1 MISPPA
7 TDRSVKREEGREAI
21 KVDGDKREVAQMT
34 DTSTTKDS
42 YYRWLGEHSPDII
55 SVFKIDGSVL
65 FKNPAVERI
74 LGYAPAEL
82 IGGNEFDYIHPED
95 HFRVHAALD
104 DVSVHQETGPTI
116 SYRVRHK
123 DGSWRYL
130 ESIGRMAIDGSGE
143 LVCVVNSRDI
153 TGRVRAEMESAAFV
167 KELRGEPLPE

>member
-7 TDRSVKREEGREAI
+7 AGRSVKREEGREAI
-21 KVDGDKREVAQMT
+21 KVDGDNREAPQVT
-34 DTSTTKDS
+34 DMPTTEES
-42 YYRWLGEHSPDII
+42 YYRWLNEHSPDII

-104 DVSVHQETGPTI
+104 DVSAHQEAGPTI

-130 ESIGRMAIDGSGE
+130 ESIGRMAIDSRGE

-153 TGRVRAEMESAAFV
+153 TGRVRAEMESDAFV
-167 KELRGEPLPE
+167 RELRGEPMPE